1 MEKPK
6 VISFS
11 LLPSFQ
17 NKEEYF
23 EKILE
28 ERYSF
33 IKILNLLFLMIL
45 FSFLYG
51 VAVGSYHSF
60 SQAIA
65 AGVKIPVLF
74 LLALIICLPA
84 LFIIQYT
91 LGSKLKLFQM
101 VSVIISGF
109 VLTASVMVSFI
120 PIVIFFLLT
129 GGNYYFLQLLHIAI
143 VTLSGVFGIRMI
155 IEALK
160 YTCEKKAVYPKIGV
174 TVFKFW
180 FVILAIVGIQLAW
193 NLRPFTGDQGKPF
206 ALFRQYEGNFYAA
219 IIYSINQLL
228 EGNSEP
234 NVKHK
239 IPKENS
245 KQDTLFLFNR

>member
-23 EKILE
+23 EKLIDE
-28 ERYSF
+28 KYSV
-33 IKILNLLFLMIL
+33 IKIVNLLLLMIL

-60 SQAIA
+60 AQAVA
-65 AGVKIPVLF
+65 AGIKIPVLF

-91 LGSKLKLFQM
+91 LGSKLKLHQM
-101 VSVIISGF
+101 VSIIISGF
-109 VLTASVMVSFI
+109 VLTTSIMVSFI

-143 VTLSGVFGIRMI
+143 VALSGFFGIRMI
-155 IEALK
+155 VEALK
-160 YTCEKKAVYPKIGV
+160 YSCEKKGVYPKIGV

-206 ALFRQYEGNFYAA
+206 ALFREYEGNFYAA

-228 EGNSEP
+228 EGNNEP
-234 NVKHK
+234 NVKYK
-239 IPKENS
+239 IPKENNE
-245 KQDTLFLFNR
+245 QDSLFLFRR

>member
-6 VISFS
+6 AISFS

-23 EKILE
+23 EKIIDE
-28 ERYSF
+28 KYSF
-33 IKILNLLFLMIL
+33 TKILNLLLLMIL

-51 VAVGSYHSF
+51 VAVGSYHSLA
-60 SQAIA
+60 QAMA
-65 AGVKIPVLF
+65 AGAKIPVLF
-74 LLALIICLPA
+74 LLALMICLPA

-101 VSVIISGF
+101 VSIIISGF
-109 VLTASVMVSFI
+109 VLTTSIMVSFI

-143 VTLSGVFGIRMI
+143 VILSGFFGMRMI

-160 YTCEKKAVYPKIGV
+160 YSCEKKGVYPKIGV

-180 FVILAIVGIQLAW
+180 FVILTLVGIQLAW

-206 ALFRQYEGNFYAA
+206 ALFREYEGNFYAA

-228 EGNSEP
+228 EGNTEP
-234 NVKHK
+234 GTKDK
-239 IPKENS
+239 IPKENP
-245 KQDTLFLFNR
+245 KQDSLFLFNR

>member
-6 VISFS
+6 AISFS

-23 EKILE
+23 EKIIDE
-28 ERYSF
+28 KYSF
-33 IKILNLLFLMIL
+33 TKILNLLLLMIL

-60 SQAIA
+60 AQAMA
-65 AGVKIPVLF
+65 AGAKIPVLF
-74 LLALIICLPA
+74 LLALMICLPA

-101 VSVIISGF
+101 VSIIISGF
-109 VLTASVMVSFI
+109 VLTTSIMVSFI

-129 GGNYYFLQLLHIAI
+129 GGNYYFLQLLHIAVVI
-143 VTLSGVFGIRMI
+143 LSGFFGMRMI

-160 YTCEKKAVYPKIGV
+160 YSCEKKGVYPKIGV

-180 FVILAIVGIQLAW
+180 FVILTLVGIQLAW

-206 ALFRQYEGNFYAA
+206 ALFREYEGNFYAA

-228 EGNSEP
+228 EGNTEP
-234 NVKHK
+234 GTKDK
-239 IPKENS
+239 ILKENL
-245 KQDTLFLFNR
+245 KQDSLFLFKR